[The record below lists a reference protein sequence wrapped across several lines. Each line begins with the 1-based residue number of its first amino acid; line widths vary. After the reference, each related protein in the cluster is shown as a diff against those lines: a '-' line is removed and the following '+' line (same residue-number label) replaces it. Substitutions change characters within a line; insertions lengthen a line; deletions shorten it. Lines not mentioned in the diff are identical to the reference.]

1 MSQEPQMTVLISHL
15 IWKKKNKVTLWPDEQ
30 QTLDDYT
37 NKLLIAFILNA
48 ENGITS
54 AEISKHREM
63 ERIFLSIYDRLT
75 FWEKRVAMTNVLK
88 ITGVIQE
95 ERPVW

>member
-1 MSQEPQMTVLISHL
+1 MSQEPEMTEIISHL
-15 IWKKKNKVTLWPDEQ
+15 IWKKKNKVALRPDEQ

-48 ENGITS
+48 ESFNGDVT
-54 AEISKHREM
+54 KHREM
-63 ERIFLSIYDRLT
+63 EKTLLSIYDRMQ
-75 FWEKRVAMTNVLK
+75 FWQKRVAMTDVLK

-95 ERPVW
+95 EKPAW